1 MNKNADQFINWV
13 ILIVLSLIWGSS
25 FILMKYG
32 LRSFSYGQVA
42 GFRMFIAFICLLPVA
57 LYHIRKVNRRNF
69 MSLVIVGFIGNAI
82 PAFLFT
88 LAETRIDSSI
98 AGILNSMTPFFT
110 MIIGAIV
117 YHVKIK
123 WVSLVGVFIGLGG
136 AILIITSNTDDITGK
151 INAFA
156 LFVVLA
162 TIMYGININ
171 HVKSRLNELNGI
183 QIASFA
189 FMMVGPAVTVYLL
202 STGLPETFAR
212 ENAWNDFLYVFL
224 LGFFG
229 SAVAVVSVNIL
240 IQRSNALFASSVTYL
255 MPIVAIMWGIIDGE
269 KLSIAQYAGMAFI
282 LLGVYL
288 VNKRKQR
295 KQRIKK

>member
-1 MNKNADQFINWV
+1 MNKNADQIINWI

-42 GFRMFIAFICLLPVA
+42 GFRMFIAFISLLPVA
-57 LYHIRKVNRRNF
+57 LYHIRKITRKNF

-123 WVSLVGVFIGLGG
+123 WVSLAGVFIGLVG
-136 AILIITSNTDDITGK
+136 AILIITSNTDHITGK

-229 SAVAVVSVNIL
+229 STVAVVSVNIL

-288 VNKRKQR
+288 VNKRKRR

>member
-1 MNKNADQFINWV
+1 MNEKSEQIINWLM
-13 ILIVLSLIWGSS
+13 LIFLSLIWGSS

-42 GFRMFIAFICLLPVA
+42 GFRMFIAFIALLPVA
-57 LYHIRKVNRRNF
+57 LYHIRKVTKKNF
-69 MSLVIVGFIGNAI
+69 LSLVIVGFIGNAI

-88 LAETRIDSSI
+88 LAETRIESAM

-110 MIIGAIV
+110 MIIGAVI
-117 YHVKIK
+117 YRVKIR
-123 WVSLVGVFIGLGG
+123 WISLAGVFIGLGG
-136 AILIITSNTDDITGK
+136 AIAVITSNTDDITGK

-171 HVKSRLNELNGI
+171 HVKSKLNELNGI

-189 FMMVGPAVTVYLL
+189 FLMVGPAVTTYLL
-202 STGLPETFAR
+202 STGLQETFSQ

-229 SAVAVVSVNIL
+229 SAVAVVMVNIL
-240 IQRSNALFASSVTYL
+240 IQRSNALFASSVTYM
-255 MPIVAIMWGIIDGE
+255 MPIVAIIWGIIDGE
-269 KLSIAQYAGMAFI
+269 KLSITQYAGMAFI

-288 VNKRKQR
+288 VNKRKHKLR
-295 KQRIKK
+295 

>member
-1 MNKNADQFINWV
+1 ML
-13 ILIVLSLIWGSS
+13 ILLSLIWGSS

-42 GFRMFIAFICLLPVA
+42 GFRMFIAFVTLLPVA
-57 LYHIRKVNRRNF
+57 LYHIRKITRKNF
-69 MSLVIVGFIGNAI
+69 LSLVIVGFIGNAI

-88 LAETRIDSSI
+88 LAETRIESAM

-117 YHVKIK
+117 YRVKIR
-123 WVSLVGVFIGLGG
+123 WISLAGVFIGLGG
-136 AILIITSNTDDITGK
+136 AIAVITSNTDDITGK

-171 HVKSRLNELNGI
+171 HVKSKLNELNGI

-189 FMMVGPAVTVYLL
+189 FLMVGPAVTAYLL
-202 STGLPETFAR
+202 STGLPKTFSQ

-229 SAVAVVSVNIL
+229 SAVAVVMVNIL
-240 IQRSNALFASSVTYL
+240 IQRSTALFASSTTYL
-255 MPIVAIMWGIIDGE
+255 MPIVAIIWGIIDGE
-269 KLSIAQYAGMAFI
+269 KLSITQYAGMAFI

-288 VNKRKQR
+288 VNKRKR
-295 KQRIKK
+295 KLR